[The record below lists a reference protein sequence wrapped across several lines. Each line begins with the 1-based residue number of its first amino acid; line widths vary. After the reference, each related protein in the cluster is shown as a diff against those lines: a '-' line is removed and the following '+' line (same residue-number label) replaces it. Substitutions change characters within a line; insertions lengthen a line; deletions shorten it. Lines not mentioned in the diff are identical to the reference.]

1 VSLSHTS
8 ITPPSSACFTARL
21 IAAWALVSAALK
33 IRGVLPDWKLSY
45 RIDEACAATGYGKTK
60 IWSLI
65 RAKKLVAK
73 KDDGVTIILREDLQ
87 TYLKSLPAAR

>member
-1 VSLSHTS
+1 LNALAH
-8 ITPPSSACFTARL
+8 
-21 IAAWALVSAALK
+21 AASKEMEAQ
-33 IRGVLPDWKLSY
+33 RLPDWKLSY

-60 IWSLI
+60 IWRLI